1 MSSVQFRFDAQDV
14 HGARQRGTL
23 EATNARHARQ
33 LLRERG
39 LRVLSVRP
47 VRLHLPAA
55 WMPGKRLGATHLAI
69 VTRQLATLLRA
80 SMPLSDA
87 LQAVASQS
95 EQRGVS
101 QLMRAVNE
109 RVTQGHTLADA
120 LGQYPQAFPM
130 VYRATVAAAER
141 SGYLPDVFERLADHG
156 ERQQALRQKVQL
168 AMVYPVI
175 LMLVSL
181 LVVGFLLGYVV
192 PDVVQA
198 FARDQAQLP
207 FATRLLIGL
216 SEFTGRF
223 GLLAIV
229 VLLSGVALAR
239 WALLQPARRARWDAL
254 ALRLPWWGDFIRAS
268 DAARFVATLATLGR
282 SGVALVDAMHIGAAV
297 TSNLALRARLKG
309 AAQEVAEGASL
320 ANSLKHCSALPPL
333 TLHMIASGE
342 RAGELDAMLE
352 RAADLQEKHLASR
365 ISLLVSLCEPLM
377 LLVMGGIVLFIV
389 LAILLPILNLNQ
401 LVS

>member
-1 MSSVQFRFDAQDV
+1 MQFRYECQDSR
-14 HGARQRGTL
+14 GAIQRGRL
-23 EATNARHARQ
+23 EAASASQARQ

-39 LRVLSVRP
+39 LRVVSIRP
-47 VRLHLPAA
+47 VRLYWPAA
-55 WMPGKRLGATHLAI
+55 WQPGRRLGATQLAI
-69 VTRQLATLLRA
+69 VTRQLATLLHA
-80 SMPLSDA
+80 GMPLSDA
-87 LQAVASQS
+87 LLAVAAQS
-95 EQRGVS
+95 EERGVS
-101 QLMRAVNE
+101 QLMQAVNE
-109 RVTQGHTLADA
+109 RVTQGYSLADA
-120 LGQYPQAFPM
+120 LAQYPQAFPM

-175 LMLVSL
+175 LLLVSL

-223 GLLAIV
+223 GLLLIV
-229 VLLSGVALAR
+229 VLLACVAAAR
-239 WALLQPARRARWDAL
+239 WALRLPARRARWDVL
-254 ALRLPWWGDFIRAS
+254 ALRLPVWGAFIRAS

-297 TSNLALRARLKG
+297 TSNLALRERLLS
-309 AAQEVAEGASL
+309 AAQELAEGASL
-320 ANSLKHCSALPPL
+320 ATSLARCAALPPL

-377 LLVMGGIVLFIV
+377 LLIMGAIVLFIV

-401 LVS
+401 LVT

>member
-1 MSSVQFRFDAQDV
+1 MQFRYDAQDSQ
-14 HGARQRGTL
+14 GARQRGTL
-23 EATNARHARQ
+23 EAPSARQ
-33 LLRERG
+33 ARQHLRERG
-39 LRVLSVRP
+39 LQVLSIRP
-47 VRLHLPAA
+47 VRLRWPSGWL
-55 WMPGKRLGATHLAI
+55 PGKRLGATQLAI
-69 VTRQLATLLRA
+69 VTRQLATLLHA
-80 SMPLSDA
+80 SMPLSEA

-95 EQRGVS
+95 EQREVS
-101 QLMRAVNE
+101 QLMHAVNE

-120 LGQYPQAFPM
+120 LGQFPQAFPM

-175 LMLVSL
+175 LLLVSL

-207 FATRLLIGL
+207 FATQLLIGL

-223 GLLAIV
+223 GLLTLAA
-229 VLLSGVALAR
+229 LLGCVAAAR
-239 WALLQPARRARWDAL
+239 WALHQPTRRARWDAL
-254 ALRLPWWGDFIRAS
+254 ALRLPLLGDFIRAS

-282 SGVALVDAMHIGAAV
+282 SGVALVDAMHIGTAV
-297 TSNLALRARLKG
+297 TSNLALRERLVS

-320 ANSLKHCSALPPL
+320 ATSLTHCAALPPL

-342 RAGELDAMLE
+342 RAGELEAMLE

>member
-1 MSSVQFRFDAQDV
+1 MQFRYDALDPG
-14 HGARQRGTL
+14 GARQRGTL
-23 EATNARHARQ
+23 EAANAREARQ

-39 LRVLSVRP
+39 LRVLSIRP
-47 VRLHLPAA
+47 ARWHWPVA
-55 WMPGKRLGATHLAI
+55 WLPGKRLGATQLAV
-69 VTRQLATLLRA
+69 VTRQLATLLHA
-80 SMPLSDA
+80 GMPLSDT
-87 LQAVASQS
+87 LQAVASQT
-95 EQRGVS
+95 EQRSVS
-101 QLMRAVNE
+101 QLLRAVNE
-109 RVTQGHTLADA
+109 QVTQGHTLADA
-120 LGQYPQAFPM
+120 LGQYPQAFPV

-141 SGYLPDVFERLADHG
+141 SGCLADVFERLADHG

-168 AMVYPVI
+168 ALVYPVI
-175 LMLVSL
+175 LLLVSL

-216 SEFTGRF
+216 SEFTVRF
-223 GLLAIV
+223 GLLVIV
-229 VLLSGVALAR
+229 AVLGCVVAARVALR
-239 WALLQPARRARWDAL
+239 RPARRARWDAL
-254 ALRLPWWGDFIRAS
+254 ALRLPMWGAFIRAS

-297 TSNLALRARLKG
+297 TSNLALRERLASAAREL
-309 AAQEVAEGASL
+309 AEGASL
-320 ANSLKHCSALPPL
+320 ATSLARCAALPPL

-352 RAADLQEKHLASR
+352 RAADLQEKNLASR

-377 LLVMGGIVLFIV
+377 LLVMGAIVLFIV

-401 LVS
+401 LVT

>member
-1 MSSVQFRFDAQDV
+1 MRFRYHAQPS
-14 HGARQRGTL
+14 HGARHRGTL
-23 EATNARHARQ
+23 EAASARQARQ

-39 LRVLSVRP
+39 LQVLSIRP
-47 VRLHLPAA
+47 VRWRWPDA
-55 WMPGKRLGATHLAI
+55 WLPGKRLGATQLAI
-69 VTRQLATLLRA
+69 ITRQLATLLHA
-80 SMPLSDA
+80 GMPLSDA
-87 LQAVASQS
+87 LQAVASQT

-101 QLMRAVNE
+101 QLLRAVNE
-109 RVTQGHTLADA
+109 QVTQGHTLADA
-120 LGQYPQAFPM
+120 LGRYPQAFPM

-168 AMVYPVI
+168 AMVYPMI
-175 LMLVSL
+175 LLLVSL

-223 GLLAIV
+223 GLLLI
-229 VLLSGVALAR
+229 VALLTCVLATR
-239 WALLQPARRARWDAL
+239 WALRQPARRARWDAL
-254 ALRLPWWGDFIRAS
+254 ALRLPMWGAFIRAS

-297 TSNLALRARLKG
+297 TSNMALRERLGSAAREL
-309 AAQEVAEGASL
+309 AEGASL
-320 ANSLKHCSALPPL
+320 ATSLARCAALPPL

-365 ISLLVSLCEPLM
+365 IALLVSLCEPLM
-377 LLVMGGIVLFIV
+377 LLVMGAIVLFIV

-401 LVS
+401 LVT

>member
-1 MSSVQFRFDAQDV
+1 MRFRYHAQPS

-23 EATNARHARQ
+23 EAASARQARQ

-39 LRVLSVRP
+39 LQVLSIRP
-47 VRLHLPAA
+47 VRWRWPDA
-55 WMPGKRLGATHLAI
+55 WLPGKRLGATQLAI
-69 VTRQLATLLRA
+69 ITRQLATLLHA
-80 SMPLSDA
+80 GMPLCDA
-87 LQAVASQS
+87 LQAVASQT

-101 QLMRAVNE
+101 QLLRAVNE
-109 RVTQGHTLADA
+109 QVTQGHTLADA
-120 LGQYPQAFPM
+120 LGRYPQAFPM

-168 AMVYPVI
+168 AMVYPMI
-175 LMLVSL
+175 LLLVSL

-223 GLLAIV
+223 GLLVIAALLAC
-229 VLLSGVALAR
+229 VLATR
-239 WALLQPARRARWDAL
+239 WALRQPARRARWDAL
-254 ALRLPWWGDFIRAS
+254 ALRLPVWGAFIRAS

-297 TSNLALRARLKG
+297 TSNLALRERLGSAAREL
-309 AAQEVAEGASL
+309 AEGASL
-320 ANSLKHCSALPPL
+320 ATSLARCAALPPL

-377 LLVMGGIVLFIV
+377 LLVMGAIVLFIV

-401 LVS
+401 LVT

>member
-1 MSSVQFRFDAQDV
+1 MQFRYECQDSR
-14 HGARQRGTL
+14 GAIQRGRL
-23 EATNARHARQ
+23 ETASASQARQ

-39 LRVLSVRP
+39 LRVVSIRP
-47 VRLHLPAA
+47 VRLHWPAA
-55 WMPGKRLGATHLAI
+55 WQPGRRLGATQLAI
-69 VTRQLATLLRA
+69 VTRQLATLLHA
-80 SMPLSDA
+80 GMPLSEA
-87 LQAVASQS
+87 LQAVAAQS
-95 EQRGVS
+95 EERGVS
-101 QLMRAVNE
+101 QLMQAVNE
-109 RVTQGHTLADA
+109 RVTQGYSLADA
-120 LGQYPQAFPM
+120 LAQYPQAFPM

-175 LMLVSL
+175 LLLVSL

-223 GLLAIV
+223 GLLLIGM
-229 VLLSGVALAR
+229 LLVCVSAAR
-239 WALLQPARRARWDAL
+239 WALRLPARRARWDAL
-254 ALRLPWWGDFIRAS
+254 VLRLPMWGAFIRAS

-297 TSNLALRARLKG
+297 TSNLALRERLVS
-309 AAQEVAEGASL
+309 AAQELAEGASL
-320 ANSLKHCSALPPL
+320 ATSLSRCAALPPL

-377 LLVMGGIVLFIV
+377 LLVMGAIVLFIV

-401 LVS
+401 LVT

>member
-1 MSSVQFRFDAQDV
+1 MRFKYYAQDTQ
-14 HGARQRGTL
+14 GARQRGTL
-23 EATNARHARQ
+23 EAASARQ
-33 LLRERG
+33 ARQQLRERG
-39 LRVLSVRP
+39 LHVLSMRP
-47 VRLHLPAA
+47 VRLQWPSA
-55 WMPGKRLGATHLAI
+55 WMPGKRLGPTQLAI
-69 VTRQLATLLRA
+69 VTRQLATLLHA

-95 EQRGVS
+95 EHREVS

-109 RVTQGHTLADA
+109 QVTQGHTLADA
-120 LGQYPQAFPM
+120 LGQFPNAFPV

-141 SGYLPDVFERLADHG
+141 SGYLPDVFERLAEHG
-156 ERQQALRQKVQL
+156 ERQQALRQKIQL

-207 FATRLLIGL
+207 FATQLLIGL

-223 GLLAIV
+223 GLLTLIA
-229 VLLSGVALAR
+229 LLSGVAAAR
-239 WALLQPARRARWDAL
+239 WALRQPARRARWDAL
-254 ALRLPWWGDFIRAS
+254 ALRLPMWGDFTRAG

-282 SGVALVDAMHIGAAV
+282 SGVALVEAMRIGAAV
-297 TSNLALRARLKG
+297 TSNLVLRERLVS
-309 AAQEVAEGASL
+309 AAQEVAEGSSL
-320 ANSLKHCSALPPL
+320 ASSLTRCAALPPL

>member
-1 MSSVQFRFDAQDV
+1 MRFRYHAQPS
-14 HGARQRGTL
+14 HGPRQRGTL
-23 EATNARHARQ
+23 EAASARQARQ

-39 LRVLSVRP
+39 LQVLSIRP
-47 VRLHLPAA
+47 VRWRWPAA
-55 WMPGKRLGATHLAI
+55 WLPGKRLGAPQLAI
-69 VTRQLATLLRA
+69 ITRQLATLLHA
-80 SMPLSDA
+80 GMPLSDA
-87 LQAVASQS
+87 LQAVASQT

-101 QLMRAVNE
+101 QLLRAVNE
-109 RVTQGHTLADA
+109 QVTQGHTLADA
-120 LGQYPQAFPM
+120 LGRYPQAFPM

-168 AMVYPVI
+168 AMVYPMI
-175 LMLVSL
+175 LLLVSL

-223 GLLAIV
+223 GLLVI
-229 VLLSGVALAR
+229 VALLACVLATR
-239 WALLQPARRARWDAL
+239 WALRQPARRARWDAL
-254 ALRLPWWGDFIRAS
+254 ALRLPMWGAFIRAS

-297 TSNLALRARLKG
+297 TSNLALRERLGSAAREL
-309 AAQEVAEGASL
+309 AEGASL
-320 ANSLKHCSALPPL
+320 ATSLARCAALPPL

-365 ISLLVSLCEPLM
+365 IALLVSLCEPLM
-377 LLVMGGIVLFIV
+377 LLVMGAIVLFIV

-401 LVS
+401 LVT